1 MKIYVGGI
9 STETNSFSPINMD
22 IEQFKKGFWLLGEDI
37 RKVKSTT
44 KETRGTLDYLDA
56 QDDVEIAYGFVAHGV
71 TSGPLKSSD
80 YHFMSDLLI
89 QTLEDAMPVDG
100 VVLNM
105 HGAMQSED
113 CFDCEGNVFVR
124 IRKIVGSNVPIV
136 SSFDLHACI
145 TPEMVSSLDGIASFR
160 TYPHTDH
167 ADAGFRAAETCVHL
181 AREKIQPGKLL
192 FSLPMIM
199 PVENCNTGEG
209 PIVPIMAMTDRL
221 LADQDVISGSLNL
234 TQPWLDVPDLGCQ
247 LSVFLTPEADVERIK
262 DEMHSILHKLWEDRD
277 KFNVYVPSI
286 EESLEACTT
295 LAPPVCLVELGD
307 IVSAGG
313 VGDST
318 IALRALL
325 KSKSLR
331 PACLT
336 VMDKNTVAQALTI
349 GLKKR
354 GVFSIGSD
362 VDHGYNTRTPVHATV
377 MNFNSD
383 RVAPVG
389 NTESGVLY
397 DMGMRVLLKTDDDM
411 YIIVNEYPSYN
422 HDQAMVTSM
431 GIDPRSFKVIV
442 QKTHQMFKEGYR
454 GIMGSFIYADT
465 EGFTDRNLKRLPYK
479 NARRPLYPLDDCV
492 YTTIIHA

>member
-113 CFDCEGNVFVR
+113 CFDCEGNIFVR

-167 ADAGFRAAETCVHL
+167 ADAGFRAAEACVHL

-221 LADQDVISGSLNL
+221 LADQDVFSGSLNL
-234 TQPWLDVPDLGCQ
+234 TQPWLDVPDL
-247 LSVFLTPEADVERIK
+247 LAS
-262 DEMHSILHKLWEDRD
+262 EDIQ
-277 KFNVYVPSI
+277 KAY
-286 EESLEACTT
+286 
-295 LAPPVCLVELGD
+295 LG
-307 IVSAGG
+307 I
-313 VGDST
+313 
-318 IALRALL
+318 
-325 KSKSLR
+325 
-331 PACLT
+331 
-336 VMDKNTVAQALTI
+336 
-349 GLKKR
+349 
-354 GVFSIGSD
+354 
-362 VDHGYNTRTPVHATV
+362 
-377 MNFNSD
+377 
-383 RVAPVG
+383 
-389 NTESGVLY
+389 
-397 DMGMRVLLKTDDDM
+397 
-411 YIIVNEYPSYN
+411 
-422 HDQAMVTSM
+422 
-431 GIDPRSFKVIV
+431 
-442 QKTHQMFKEGYR
+442 
-454 GIMGSFIYADT
+454 
-465 EGFTDRNLKRLPYK
+465 
-479 NARRPLYPLDDCV
+479 
-492 YTTIIHA
+492 